1 MVATS
6 LIFDF
11 EDRSIGCKVN
21 FKQMHFG
28 RITDRIT
35 SLKNRGIGAGIVA
48 GAQILSTSVAEAGV
62 IPSGALFY
70 TLKVYLRYRTS
81 SSFSLCLVD
90 FIANGFAPYG
100 I

>member
-35 SLKNRGIGAGIVA
+35 SLKIEGSEPESWLEHGYFPHL
-48 GAQILSTSVAEAGV
+48 QPKLESS
-62 IPSGALFY
+62 PLALCF
-70 TLKVYLRYRTS
+70 THLRCT
-81 SSFSLCLVD
+81 
-90 FIANGFAPYG
+90 
-100 I
+100 